1 MNKICKHILLLAL
14 LLIGVVETNAQDVY
28 YQKIT
33 SKAQLVD
40 GAHIIIVCE
49 EQNLAMGEFEE
60 YDKDIRSKKIEVGIN
75 NGLIAYKSGFN
86 ELTYLPSTQGVRL
99 KGTANGYSSC
109 YMHAG
114 HNNNNNNNKKTYL
127 KMDTGGVGNESNNW
141 NISFDSDGNVQMYTN
156 ADEERYLMYDSGNKY
171 FTYAT
176 NTYYGKIVANIL
188 YSKIQLYKKVDKVSL
203 SEKVNAYGTYYTNYA
218 YQLPNEVDGYAI
230 YHEAIEGE
238 AITPVLAYK
247 GGSMVPANTALLL
260 KAEAAGDYYLMRLD
274 DKTGISQAE
283 GIENNCLEGTRNAE
297 GIATSKRE
305 NVYYYKLTT
314 KDGVR
319 PGFYWGA
326 TDGVAFQLQ
335 KATTAYLA
343 IPQSVSASQALR
355 LDLTTSV
362 ENLPVNG
369 SNHTSNIFTLSGVRV
384 SKRAEELP
392 KGIYIIDGKKVMV
405 K

>member
-1 MNKICKHILLLAL
+1 MNKICKHMILLTL
-14 LLIGVVETNAQDVY
+14 LLIGAAETNAQDVY

-49 EQNLAMGEFEE
+49 EQNLAMGEFEI
-60 YDKDIRSKKIEVGIN
+60 YDKDSESKKIAVSIN

-99 KGTANGYSSC
+99 KGTVNGISSC
-109 YMHAG
+109 HMHAG
-114 HNNNNNNNKKTYL
+114 HNSTHL
-127 KMDTGGVGNESNNW
+127 KMDTGGVGYKSNNW
-141 NISFDSDGNVQMYTN
+141 NISFDSEGNVLMYTN
-156 ADEERYLMYDSGNKY
+156 ADKDRYLMYNTEYKY

-176 NTYYGKIVANIL
+176 NTYYGNTVANIL

-218 YQLPNEVDGYAI
+218 YQLPDGVDGYAI
-230 YHEAIEGE
+230 YHEGIEGE

-343 IPQSVSASQALR
+343 IPQSVSASQTLR